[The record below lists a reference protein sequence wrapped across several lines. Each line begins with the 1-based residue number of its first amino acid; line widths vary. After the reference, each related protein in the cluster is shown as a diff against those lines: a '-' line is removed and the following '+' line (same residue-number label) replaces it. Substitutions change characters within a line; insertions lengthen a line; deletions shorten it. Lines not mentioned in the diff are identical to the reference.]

1 MLYQGHRYVRLSTK
15 LARALGMT
23 YRAMWNQ
30 LQNDDSGFTVLRV
43 PTRQPQKRLMYIR
56 LADINRALGYPLY
69 DPPTLAGHGAH
80 ANTRAEDG
88 RDEHTQ
94 EHHGEHH
101 EEHHEE
107 TDDAGH
113 PKA

>member
-1 MLYQGHRYVRLSTK
+1 MLHRGHAYVRMSAK
-15 LARALGMT
+15 VARALGMS

-30 LQNDDSGFTVLRV
+30 LQNDDSGFEVLRV

-69 DPPTLAGHGAH
+69 DPPTLAGHGPHGSEHMDTRIDEQAH
-80 ANTRAEDG
+80 GNSK
-88 RDEHTQ
+88 
-94 EHHGEHH
+94 
-101 EEHHEE
+101 E
-107 TDDAGH
+107 TDDADH

>member
-1 MLYQGHRYVRLSTK
+1 MLYRGHAYVRLSAK

-30 LQNDDSGFTVLRV
+30 LQNDDCGFEVLRV
-43 PTRQPQKRLMYIR
+43 PTRQPQKRLMYLR

-69 DPPTLAGHGAH
+69 DPPTLAGHGPPGEARVEGH
-80 ANTRAEDG
+80 ANQHIDEPGHNNSKETED
-88 RDEHTQ
+88 
-94 EHHGEHH
+94 
-101 EEHHEE
+101 
-107 TDDAGH
+107 AAH